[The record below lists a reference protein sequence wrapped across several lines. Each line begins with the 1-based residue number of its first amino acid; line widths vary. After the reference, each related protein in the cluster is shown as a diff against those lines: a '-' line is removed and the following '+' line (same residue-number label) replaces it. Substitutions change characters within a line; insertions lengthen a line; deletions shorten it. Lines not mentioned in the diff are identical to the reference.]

1 MNKNNVPEN
10 DDTVTRQGS
19 GNQPRL
25 RDVLLGAL
33 VMLAVANASHFLA
46 VDGRVSNRYKA
57 LYRDDTADV
66 LSAGLRESS
75 RHRDLFGL
83 AIALAKLAP
92 GSVIILPADGAYA
105 RNDFRGR
112 MYAFGEID
120 RIEYRSYNERRFM
133 RDLDVSKYIV
143 ASGKG
148 SDREPAYSIAMK
160 SESSR
165 EFVLLRR
172 NRGEQLLLDTSL
184 IPQHMMQGLGE

>member
-1 MNKNNVPEN
+1 MNRNGGPGS
-10 DDTVTRQGS
+10 DDAASRQEYQG
-19 GNQPRL
+19 GARL

-33 VMLAVANASHFLA
+33 VVLAIANASHFLA
-46 VDGRVSNRYKA
+46 VDGRVTNRYKA
-57 LYRDDTADV
+57 LYRYDTADV

-83 AIALAKLAP
+83 AIALAELAP
-92 GSVIILPADGAYA
+92 GSSIILPAGGAYT

-112 MYAFGEID
+112 MYAFGKID
-120 RIEYRSYNERRFM
+120 RIEYRNYDERRFM
-133 RDLDVSKYIV
+133 RDADVREHIV

-148 SDREPAYSIAMK
+148 SDREPSYSIAMQ

-165 EFVLLRR
+165 EFILLRR

-184 IPQHMMQGLGE
+184 IPQRLRQELAE